1 MTAKFY
7 PLAHD
12 NWNDGEVAAI
22 AEVVSSGRYTM
33 GPKVAEFEQKIAAFH
48 GRKHAIMVNSGSSA
62 NLLMIAALVESG
74 QLKAGDEVIV
84 PAVSWSTTYFPLHQ
98 YGLKMVF
105 VDVEP
110 FGNIDIN
117 AIEDAITENTKAV
130 FAVHLLGF
138 AANIRALQLL
148 CIRNDLIFLEDNCE
162 SFGACSIG
170 TMTGTMGL
178 MSSLS
183 FFFSHH
189 ISTMEGGMILTDDS
203 TLNEYLRSLRA
214 HGWVRDVTTSDL
226 YQKTDIPFEDSF
238 KFVLPGYCVRPLEFS
253 GAVGIVQLEKWKEQR
268 LGRLENAKV
277 FVEEFKDFEQCEVPE
292 YDSESTWFG
301 LPMIVKDG
309 RTRRRWIEICEVE
322 GIECRPIVA
331 GNFVNQPVT
340 RMLNHRVQ
348 GTLPNAERIDKLG
361 LFFGNNGSDLREKIK
376 WLKIV
381 LERKYD

>member
-138 AANIRALQLL
+138 AANIRALRLL
-148 CIRNDLIFLEDNCE
+148 CIINDLIFLEDNCE

-170 TMTGTMGL
+170 TMTCTMGL

-189 ISTMEGGMILTDDS
+189 ISTMEGGMILTDNS

-238 KFVLPGYCVRPLEFS
+238 KFVLPGYCVRPL
-253 GAVGIVQLEKWKEQR
+253 
-268 LGRLENAKV
+268 
-277 FVEEFKDFEQCEVPE
+277 
-292 YDSESTWFG
+292 
-301 LPMIVKDG
+301 
-309 RTRRRWIEICEVE
+309 
-322 GIECRPIVA
+322 
-331 GNFVNQPVT
+331 
-340 RMLNHRVQ
+340 
-348 GTLPNAERIDKLG
+348 
-361 LFFGNNGSDLREKIK
+361 
-376 WLKIV
+376 
-381 LERKYD
+381 